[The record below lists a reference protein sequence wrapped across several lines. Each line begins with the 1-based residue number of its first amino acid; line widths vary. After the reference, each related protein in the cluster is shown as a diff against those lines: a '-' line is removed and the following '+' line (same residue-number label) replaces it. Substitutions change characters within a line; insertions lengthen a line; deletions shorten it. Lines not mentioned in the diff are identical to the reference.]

1 MTPAQLSHQMPFSM
15 GQLSTVNPQNPAAL
29 RVAVVSDYLEERWPS
44 MDLIG
49 DMLTNFLQ
57 DQSAAGIEAAQL
69 RPSMRLR
76 LSRIPVFGRRRAAS
90 NADRLLNRFV
100 DYPRWLGR
108 LLPSFDLFHLVDHSY
123 SQLLHA
129 LPKGRAVVTC
139 HDLDTFRCLLEPE
152 RDPRGRSFR
161 VMTRHILDGFLQAA
175 HVIAVSHTTREELL
189 RHQLFPAEAI
199 TVVPNGVHPSC
210 SLEPDPESDAVAAGY
225 MPEQVN
231 PAENRP
237 AVWLLNVGNTMQRK
251 RLDVLLQVFAA
262 VSREIPEA
270 RLLRVG
276 GFTPAQ
282 LGLTR
287 ELNIEGLV
295 SHLPHLDRPTLA
307 AVYRRATLLV
317 HTAEAEGFGL
327 PLVEAM
333 ACGCPV
339 AASDIP
345 VLREVGGAVASFSPV
360 ADISVWRQTLIEL
373 LQEKRQQPDQWERRR
388 QRSIAWSARYS
399 WAENARQTAS
409 IYRRVMEK

>member
-1 MTPAQLSHQMPFSM
+1 MSTAEPADNQ
-15 GQLSTVNPQNPAAL
+15 AAL

-44 MDLIG
+44 MDLVA

-57 DQSAAGIEAAQL
+57 AQVATGIVASQL
-69 RPSMRLR
+69 RPPMRRR
-76 LSRIPVFGRRRAAS
+76 LSRIPVFGRQRAAS
-90 NADRLLNRFV
+90 NADRLLNRFM
-100 DYPRWLGR
+100 DYPRWLGAR
-108 LLPSFDLFHLVDHSY
+108 LPSFDLFHLVDHSY
-123 SQLLHA
+123 SQLLYA

-152 RDPRGRSFR
+152 REPRSGYFR
-161 VMTRHILDGFLQAA
+161 AMTRRILDGFLQAA
-175 HVIAVSHTTREELL
+175 HVITVSHATREELL
-189 RHQLFPAEAI
+189 RHKLFAADAI

-210 SLEPDPESDAVAAGY
+210 SLDPDPEADAVAASY
-225 MPEQVN
+225 MPEQVIS
-231 PAENRP
+231 PESRP
-237 AVWLLNVGNTMQRK
+237 ALWLLNVGNTLPRK

-262 VSREIPEA
+262 ISREIPEA

-282 LGLTR
+282 LELIR
-287 ELNIEGLV
+287 ELNIEGVV
-295 SHLPHLDRPTLA
+295 SHLPHLDRPALA

-345 VLREVGGAVASFSPV
+345 VLREVGGTVASFAPV
-360 ADISVWRQTLIEL
+360 ADISAWRQTLIQL
-373 LQEKRQQPDQWERRR
+373 LDERRQQPDQWERRR
-388 QRSIAWSARYS
+388 QQSIAWAARYS
-399 WAENARQTAS
+399 WAENARQTAG
-409 IYRRVMEK
+409 IYRRVMEKIEA